1 LKLLL
6 LNGVPHG
13 DEMDNTAF
21 LIVPLLQGFE
31 WFDEGLQASLRTRGW
46 PTLTGTESMV
56 VVHVIINI
64 VRPSDI
70 ARSMGLTRQAVHITI
85 GQVVKKGIFELLEDP
100 HDKRGK
106 IVTLT
111 KVGRAMRRDAQLT
124 VKYCAEQLAARIGG
138 ENVRNLMAAFA
149 KDWGAPVIRPLL
161 PSERDVVR
169 RRLRRSEDGEIA
181 PPESSAH
188 GIKSRAGRPSKPKR
202 AP

>member
-1 LKLLL
+1 
-6 LNGVPHG
+6 
-13 DEMDNTAF
+13 MDNIAF

-70 ARSMGLTRQAVHITI
+70 ARSMGLTRQAVHVTI
-85 GQVVKKGIFELLEDP
+85 GQVVKKGIVELLEDP
-100 HDKRGK
+100 DDKRGK
-106 IVTLT
+106 IVSLT
-111 KVGRAMRRDAQLT
+111 KLGRAMRRDAQLT
-124 VKYCAEQLAARIGG
+124 VTYCAEQLAARIG
-138 ENVRNLMAAFA
+138 EEHVQNLRAAFA

-161 PSERDVVR
+161 PGERDGVR
-169 RRLRRSEDGEIA
+169 RRLRRTGDGETE
-181 PPESSAH
+181 PGKSS
-188 GIKSRAGRPSKPKR
+188 GQSRARRPLKSKR

>member
-1 LKLLL
+1 
-6 LNGVPHG
+6 
-13 DEMDNTAF
+13 MDNIAF

-70 ARSMGLTRQAVHITI
+70 ARSMGLTRQAVHVTI

-100 HDKRGK
+100 EDKRGK

-111 KVGRAMRRDAQLT
+111 KVGKAMRRDAQLT
-124 VKYCAEQLAARIGG
+124 VAYCAEQLASRIG
-138 ENVRNLMAAFA
+138 EEHVRNLRDAFA
-149 KDWGAPVIRPLL
+149 KNWGAPVIRPLL
-161 PSERDVVR
+161 PGERDAVR
-169 RRLRRSEDGEIA
+169 QRLRRIEEGEAA
-181 PPESSAH
+181 PGKGPPH
-188 GIKSRAGRPSKPKR
+188 GATGRAKRNLRPKR
-202 AP
+202 APPTAR